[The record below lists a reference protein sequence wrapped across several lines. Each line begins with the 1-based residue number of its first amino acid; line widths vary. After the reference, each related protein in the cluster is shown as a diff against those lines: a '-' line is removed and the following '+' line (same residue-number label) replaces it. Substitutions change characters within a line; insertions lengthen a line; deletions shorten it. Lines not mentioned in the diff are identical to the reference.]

1 MKSRMVYNHRE
12 KHFTERTGWLRAAV
26 LGANDGII
34 SISSLMV
41 GVASASDEKA
51 TLLAGIAGLIAG
63 AMSMAAGEY
72 VSVSSQS
79 DLEQADIAREKREL
93 ADIPEEELQELV
105 EIYVGRGVEPF
116 LAREVCAQMM
126 KKDALAVHARE
137 ELGITDMTAA
147 KPFQASMA
155 SAISF
160 ALGGAVPLLSVF
172 LIPDSYFVVGTSVL
186 CILLLGFLGGIA
198 ARAGGA
204 AILKPTMRV
213 MLWGAMAMGFSVIV
227 GHIVGV
233 AVP

>member
-1 MKSRMVYNHRE
+1 MVYNHRE

-41 GVASASDEKA
+41 GVSAASDQNT

-63 AMSMAAGEY
+63 AISMAAGEY

-93 ADIPEEELQELV
+93 AEIPEEELQELT
-105 EIYVGRGVEPF
+105 EIYVGRGVEPA

-126 KKDALAVHARE
+126 KKDALGVHARE
-137 ELGITDMTAA
+137 ELGISDMTAA
-147 KPFQASMA
+147 RPLQAAMA

-160 ALGGAVPLLSVF
+160 ALGGAVPLLS
-172 LIPDSYFVVGTSVL
+172 IFVVPEGAFVLGTSAL
-186 CILLLGFLGGIA
+186 CIALLGILGAIA
-198 ARAGGA
+198 AKAGGA
-204 AILKPTMRV
+204 SPFKPALRV
-213 MLWGAMAMGFSVIV
+213 MFWGAMGMGVSGLIGNFLHTNIL
-227 GHIVGV
+227 
-233 AVP
+233 